1 MAIIGSSDDGFLVDH
16 KKSISDSVSEQSLAC
31 KDYLFALFEPYF
43 RSSDE
48 TGRGTRKRKRKKS
61 AMHAA
66 SEEEI
71 DACIFH
77 NKVRDMIA
85 TGVESLVMIGVD
97 KQHFNPEVECT
108 KQEIIPPDQD
118 STIGKNLFD
127 HIICHHEDT
136 PMLLN
141 ISGQKYVLPANCS
154 FLLSDASNL
163 NPLLDYAK
171 QNGLYNLVVLDPP
184 WFNKSAKRGSKY
196 SFMSLWDIKSL
207 PVPQLVA
214 PGALVGVWVTNK
226 QKYLRFT
233 KSELFPHWSVELVAE
248 WFWAKVTRRGEMVTE
263 LDSPHKKPY
272 EPLLIGRFQPMMKLL
287 RSESLNSGKDLKNIY
302 SCPGM
307 DSHLNSDKR
316 RKISL
321 SHHFEN
327 SGTFSL
333 GGAHRTVSSS
343 TNESEMTNCAS
354 DVRCTECTKGKAARS
369 NALLGVK
376 TPDSSNLHGLDCEEL
391 VDIVREDVPAKSTSK
406 HVDKQRTT
414 NQTQGKIVGLSATEI
429 SDTGLHLNLEGSD
442 RDNKPSESQSEILQ
456 TVLDG
461 CINLPY
467 HQVICSVP
475 CRVHS
480 RKPPLNDILEKY
492 VPPQSLCLEMFARNL
507 TPNWTSWGNEVLKF
521 QHVDYFDQLTP
532 KDE

>member
-1 MAIIGSSDDGFLVDH
+1 MPGLFLPLNKLELYVHLKLFVSFRKMAIIGASDDGFLVDH
-16 KKSISDSVSEQSLAC
+16 KKSISDSVAEQSLAC

-77 NKVRDMIA
+77 NK
-85 TGVESLVMIGVD
+85 
-97 KQHFNPEVECT
+97 
-108 KQEIIPPDQD
+108 D

-127 HIICHHEDT
+127 HMICHHEDT

-141 ISGQKYVLPANCS
+141 ISGQKYVLPSNCS

-163 NPLLDYAK
+163 SPLLDYAK
-171 QNGLYNLVVLDPP
+171 QNGRYNLVVLDPP

-207 PVPQLVA
+207 PVPHLVA
-214 PGALVGVWVTNK
+214 PGAIVGVWVTNK

-248 WFWAKVTRRGEMVTE
+248 WFWAKVTRRGELVTE
-263 LDSPHKKPY
+263 LDSPHKRPY

-287 RSESLNSGKDLKNIY
+287 RSESLNSGKDLKDID

-307 DSHLNSDKR
+307 DLLLNSQKR

-321 SHHFEN
+321 SPNFEN
-327 SGTFSL
+327 IGTISL
-333 GGAHRTVSSS
+333 DGTHRTVSSS
-343 TNESEMTNCAS
+343 TNESEMTNRES
-354 DVRCTECTKGKAARS
+354 DVRCTECTKGKTDPS

-376 TPDSSNLHGLDCEEL
+376 TPRSSNLHGLDCEEL
-391 VDIVREDVPAKSTSK
+391 VDIVTRDVPANSRSK
-406 HVDKQRTT
+406 HVDKQSTR
-414 NQTQGKIVGLSATEI
+414 NQTKGKIIGQSAREI
-429 SDTGLHLNLEGSD
+429 SETGLPLNLEEGD
-442 RDNKPSESQSEILQ
+442 RDNKPSKSQSEILQ
-456 TVLDG
+456 TVFDG

-475 CRVHS
+475 Y
-480 RKPPLNDILEKY
+480 ILEKY
-492 VPPQSLCLEMFARNL
+492 VPPQPLCLEMFARNL

>member
-1 MAIIGSSDDGFLVDH
+1 
-16 KKSISDSVSEQSLAC
+16 
-31 KDYLFALFEPYF
+31 
-43 RSSDE
+43 
-48 TGRGTRKRKRKKS
+48 
-61 AMHAA
+61 
-66 SEEEI
+66 
-71 DACIFH
+71 
-77 NKVRDMIA
+77 
-85 TGVESLVMIGVD
+85 
-97 KQHFNPEVECT
+97 
-108 KQEIIPPDQD
+108 
-118 STIGKNLFD
+118 
-127 HIICHHEDT
+127 
-136 PMLLN
+136 
-141 ISGQKYVLPANCS
+141 
-154 FLLSDASNL
+154 
-163 NPLLDYAK
+163 
-171 QNGLYNLVVLDPP
+171 
-184 WFNKSAKRGSKY
+184 
-196 SFMSLWDIKSL
+196 MSLWDIKSL

-248 WFWAKVTRRGEMVTE
+248 WFWAKVTRRGELVTE

-316 RKISL
+316 KKISL

-354 DVRCTECTKGKAARS
+354 GVRCTECTKGKAARS

-480 RKPPLNDILEKY
+480 RKPPLNGE
-492 VPPQSLCLEMFARNL
+492 F
-507 TPNWTSWGNEVLKF
+507 
-521 QHVDYFDQLTP
+521 
-532 KDE
+532 